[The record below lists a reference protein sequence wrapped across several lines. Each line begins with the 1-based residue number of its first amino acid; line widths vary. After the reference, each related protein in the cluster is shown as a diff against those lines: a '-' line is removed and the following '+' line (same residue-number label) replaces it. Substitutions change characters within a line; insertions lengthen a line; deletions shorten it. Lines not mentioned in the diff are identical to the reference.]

1 LNATTGRVCCNAPTV
16 DLLCPDC
23 KPRARATI
31 EHRPRPRPRTIVP
44 LPSIPA
50 VTTAAARTVLA
61 PPPPSVA
68 DAIQGARPTRADAV
82 RAFLTSA
89 ARPTTAAIRTAV
101 VPAVAR
107 KPQPAPLSLIDR
119 IREERET
126 HA

>member
-31 EHRPRPRPRTIVP
+31 EHRPRAIVP
-44 LPSIPA
+44 PPSIPA

-101 VPAVAR
+101 VPVVAR